1 MEKHYWK
8 EILPKVLELKEQ
20 DHTHREI
27 AEQAGIQQGSN
38 QEIDRAIPYFSLTKD
53 YGITPS
59 MSRRRNCYDNAMAEN
74 FFGILK
80 AECLRRD
87 KPKTIQEAKLLID
100 NYIYFYN
107 TERIQL
113 KIKLTPLEK
122 RRQLA

>member
-8 EILPKVLELKEQ
+8 EILPKVFELREQ

-80 AECLRRD
+80 AECLHRD
-87 KPKTIQEAKLLID
+87 KPKTIQSV
-100 NYIYFYN
+100 FS
-107 TERIQL
+107 
-113 KIKLTPLEK
+113 
-122 RRQLA
+122 